1 MPKGKATVSL
11 QIRSDYLETKKKRE
25 KLQARDINA
34 VFLICSTVANACNVC
49 VYHFDIAFHI
59 LCV

>member
-25 KLQARDINA
+25 TASKGHQCSVSDLFDSGKCLQCMCLS
-34 VFLICSTVANACNVC
+34 F
-49 VYHFDIAFHI
+49 
-59 LCV
+59 